1 MTLQV
6 FLENLSNTVLDSSN
20 WYGILTNILE
30 FIGLYKIFEK
40 CGVKGWWAFVP
51 FARHY
56 KLAQCADREPEGRT
70 FVFVLILSALMNWII
85 SFMDPE
91 SNLFLFLSVVA
102 LLIAMIELIYDIRII
117 LGLIEVFDRKKAW
130 IIPWIAVPFVAAL
143 I

>member
-70 FVFVLILSALMNWII
+70 FVFVLILSRLMN
-85 SFMDPE
+85 
-91 SNLFLFLSVVA
+91 
-102 LLIAMIELIYDIRII
+102 
-117 LGLIEVFDRKKAW
+117 
-130 IIPWIAVPFVAAL
+130 
-143 I
+143 